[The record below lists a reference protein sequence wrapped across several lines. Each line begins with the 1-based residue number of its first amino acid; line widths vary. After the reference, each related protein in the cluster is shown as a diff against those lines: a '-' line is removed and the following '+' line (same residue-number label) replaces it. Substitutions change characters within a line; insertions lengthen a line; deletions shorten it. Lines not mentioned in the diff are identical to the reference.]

1 VRYFKS
7 DNTAA
12 VSAEIIQAITEAN
25 VGTALAYGAD
35 RWSDSLDAVYGK
47 FFGTKV
53 RVFAVS
59 SGTAANALALATL
72 CPPWGTVLT
81 HNEAHIERDECG
93 APEFFTGGAK
103 LSLVSGQ
110 GAKIAAADLAARL
123 EWFDPHVHSVQPRM
137 LSITQATERGA
148 LYTPQEVA
156 ELSKIAHD
164 RGMAVHMDGARF
176 ANALV
181 AQKVSP
187 AELTWK
193 AGVDVLSFGVIKNG
207 GMNAEAV
214 VFFDPARVADFE
226 FRRKRAGQ
234 LFCKGR
240 YAAVQLLAYLESG
253 IWRRNAERANRL
265 ASRIAAVAP
274 ALLSEPFATN
284 QVFMQ
289 LGQARIDALSKEF
302 GFYAWGPTGSGEAR
316 FVCSWDTPEEDV
328 DALCSALGKVAS

>member
-1 VRYFKS
+1 MRYFKS

-12 VSAEIIQAITEAN
+12 VSREILAALADAN
-25 VGTALAYGAD
+25 DGTALAYGAD
-35 RWSDSLDAVYGK
+35 RWSERLDAVFGE
-47 FFGTKV
+47 FFGTSV

-59 SGTAANALALATL
+59 SGTAANSLALATF

-81 HNEAHIERDECG
+81 HAEAHIERDECG

-103 LSLVSGQ
+103 LSLIGGA
-110 GAKIAAADLAARL
+110 GAKILPHDLLARL
-123 EWFDPHVHSVQPRM
+123 AWFEPHVHGVQPRM

-148 LYTPQEVA
+148 MYTPAQIRA
-156 ELSKIAHD
+156 LADIAHA

-181 AQKVSP
+181 AQDLP
-187 AELTWK
+187 AAELTWK

-234 LFCKGR
+234 LACKGR
-240 YAAVQLLAYLESG
+240 YAAVQLLAYIETGL
-253 IWRRNAERANRL
+253 WKRNAERANRL
-265 ASRIAAVAP
+265 AARIAAAAP
-274 ALLSEPFATN
+274 QLLCEPQETN
-284 QVFMQ
+284 QVFMK
-289 LGQARIDALSKEF
+289 LGEARIASLSRDF
-302 GFYAWGPTGSGEAR
+302 GFYPWGPAGSGEAR

-328 DALCSALGKVAS
+328 DALCAALSRGT